1 MKLRVLSV
9 LALAAALSSCA
20 TDPTWERMRPPGH
33 MVTAANGCPVITI
46 DDAAPLSRWKKV
58 GEFWDQDSCQGT
70 PFKRAEIEGRMA
82 VSRDDVRSRAA
93 GGDQEAINLTM
104 CWDQKNY
111 MSWTAPASSS
121 LIGHEWNAIP
131 YTCVEKD
138 DPRLAGSGAAGSP
151 QVAGK

>member
-1 MKLRVLSV
+1 M
-9 LALAAALSSCA
+9 AAALSSCA
-20 TDPTWERMRPPGH
+20 TDPTWERLRPPAR
-33 MVTAANGCPVITI
+33 VANAANGCPEYTI
-46 DDAAPLSRWKKV
+46 DDAAPLSQWKKV
-58 GEFWDQDSCQGT
+58 GEFWDQDVCQGT
-70 PFKRAEIEGRMA
+70 PFTVAEIKGRLEL
-82 VSRDDVRSRAA
+82 SREDVRKKAAA
-93 GGDQEAINLTM
+93 GDQAAIETAM
-104 CWDQKNY
+104 CWDQKDY

>member
-1 MKLRVLSV
+1 MKLKVLSV
-9 LALAAALSSCA
+9 LALAAALASCA
-20 TDPTWERMRPPGH
+20 TDPTWERVRPREH

-46 DDAAPLSRWKKV
+46 DDAAPLSQWKKV

-70 PFKRAEIEGRMA
+70 PFKQAEIEGRMA
-82 VSRDDVRSRAA
+82 VSREDVRSRAA
-93 GGDQEAINLTM
+93 EGDQEAVNLTR
-104 CWDQKNY
+104 CWDQKDY

-121 LIGHEWNAIP
+121 LIGHKWNAIP